1 MSKVRNALAV
11 AVLTVLGAA
20 SSAQAADII
29 LANLDGAN
37 EGYNDTTVVA
47 PVGGNPGTTRGQQRQ
62 YVAAYAA
69 QLWGSILNSE
79 QPIYIAAQFNPLGAN
94 VLGSAGS
101 VTVHRNFTNAPVA
114 NVWYNAALA
123 DAISGIDLAT
133 TSYDISSQYSSDFPF
148 YYGLD
153 DNTPVGQINFLDV
166 VMHEFGHGLGFQ
178 NFENEGNGRW
188 QGATN
193 ANPNG
198 GFPDIY
204 SMFTYD
210 NSAGKFWAQMTAA
223 ERVTSALN
231 YGNVVFTG
239 PNVKAA
245 AALILDDRK
254 DLRVTAP
261 AAVAGNYSYNTVPF
275 GPAVTG
281 SNFSGQLVL
290 GLDPADGAGALTTDA
305 CSPLTNAAAVVGK
318 VVLVDRGTCGVAIKS
333 KNVQNAGGIGV
344 LVANNVVGNPPPSFG
359 GADPTLTIPTIIVTQ
374 ATGNSLRANLPAQV
388 SFVIDTTKLH
398 GADDQGR
405 PRLFMPN
412 PVQGGSSGSHYD
424 SNAMP
429 NLLMEPA
436 INDSLY
442 SAANLDITPH
452 LMADIGWQIN
462 AVGVFPVTGGN
473 AKVGSPSVPDCDT
486 GVPIASQSGMF
497 TGGSIQASN
506 EVCLLSAQTRTGY
519 YNCMD
524 AARDRLVSA
533 SLLTT
538 LQGQKMM
545 TCAKRVQSHQQFPIF

>member
-1 MSKVRNALAV
+1 MNKVRNALAV

-29 LANLDGAN
+29 VVNLDGAN
-37 EGYNDTTVVA
+37 EGYNDATVVA
-47 PVGGNPGTTRGQQRQ
+47 PVGGNPATTRGLQRQ

-69 QLWGSILNSE
+69 QLWGSILKSE

-101 VTVHRNFTNAPVA
+101 VTVHANFTNVPVTG
-114 NVWYNAALA
+114 VWYNAALA
-123 DAISGIDLAT
+123 DAISGIDLAP

-178 NFENEGNGRW
+178 NFENEAAGTFLNGV
-188 QGATN
+188 
-193 ANPNG
+193 
-198 GFPDIY
+198 PDIF
-204 SMFTYD
+204 SVFTYD
-210 NSAGKFWAQMTAA
+210 NTAGKYWTQMTVAQRQA
-223 ERVTSALN
+223 SALN

-239 PNVKAA
+239 PNAKAG

-254 DLRVTAP
+254 DFRVTAP
-261 AAVAGNYSYNTVPF
+261 ASVAGNYSYNTVPF

-281 SNFSGQLVL
+281 SNFSGQMVL
-290 GLDPADGAGALTTDA
+290 GVDPSDGAGASTTDA
-305 CSPLTNAAAVVGK
+305 CSALTNVAAVAGK
-318 VVLVDRGTCGVAIKS
+318 IVLVDRGTCGVAIKS

-344 LVANNVVGNPPPSFG
+344 VVANNVGGNPPPSFA
-359 GADPTLTIPTIIVTQ
+359 GADATLTIPTIVVTQ

-388 SFVIDTTKLH
+388 AFVIDPTKLH

-462 AVGVFPVTGGN
+462 AIGVFPVTDGN

-506 EVCLLSAQTRTGY
+506 EVCLLSAQTRSGY
-519 YNCMD
+519 YSCMD
-524 AARDRLVSA
+524 AARDRLVS
-533 SLLTT
+533 SGLLTT
-538 LQGQKMM
+538 LQGGKMM
-545 TCAKRVQSHQQFPIF
+545 TCAKKVQSHQVFPIF

>member
-1 MSKVRNALAV
+1 MSKLRNALAV
-11 AVLTVLGAA
+11 AMLAALAAA

-29 LANLDGAN
+29 LVNLDGAA

-62 YVAAYAA
+62 FVAAYAA
-69 QLWGSILNSE
+69 QLWGSILQSQ
-79 QPIYIAAQFNPLGAN
+79 QPIYIAAQFNPLGPN

-101 VTVHRNFTNAPVA
+101 QTVHANFTNAPVT

-123 DAISGIDLAT
+123 DAISGIDLAP
-133 TSYDISSQYSSDFPF
+133 TSFDIGSQYSSDFPF

-153 DNTPVGQINFLDV
+153 DNTPAGQINFLDV

-178 NFENEGNGRW
+178 NFENEAAGTFLSGR
-188 QGATN
+188 
-193 ANPNG
+193 
-198 GFPDIY
+198 PDIY
-204 SMFTYD
+204 SVFTYD
-210 NSAGKFWAQMTAA
+210 NTTGKYWTQMTVA
-223 ERVTSALN
+223 ERQASALN

-239 PNVKAA
+239 PNAKAG
-245 AALILDDRK
+245 AALILDDRR
-254 DLRVTAP
+254 DFRVTSP
-261 AAVAGNYSYNTVPF
+261 AALAGNYAFGTAGF
-275 GPAVTG
+275 GPAITTG
-281 SNFSGQLVL
+281 NFNGQVVL
-290 GLDPADGAGALTTDA
+290 GTDSVGTPGDGCEPITSNVSGKIALI
-305 CSPLTNAAAVVGK
+305 
-318 VVLVDRGTCGVAIKS
+318 DRGVCGFTVKV
-333 KNVQNAGGIGV
+333 KNAQNAGAIGV
-344 LVANNVVGNPPPSFG
+344 IIADNAPGNPPPALG
-359 GADPTLTIPTIIVTQ
+359 GADATITIPAMRISQGAGVTFK
-374 ATGNSLRANLPAQV
+374 ANLPAQV
-388 SFVIDTTKLH
+388 SFVIDPTKLQ

-424 SNAMP
+424 TAAAP

-452 LMADIGWQIN
+452 LLADIGWQIN
-462 AVGVFPVTGGN
+462 AVGVFPVAPGN

-506 EVCLLSAQTRTGY
+506 EVCLLSAQTRSGY
-519 YNCMD
+519 YSCMD
-524 AARDRLVSA
+524 AARDRLVAS

-538 LQGQKMM
+538 TQGQKMM
-545 TCAKRVQSHQQFPIF
+545 MCAKRVQSHQQFPIF

>member
-1 MSKVRNALAV
+1 MSKLRNALAV
-11 AVLTVLGAA
+11 AVLAALGAA

-101 VTVHRNFTNAPVA
+101 VTVHANFTNAPVT

-123 DAISGIDLAT
+123 DAISGIDLAP
-133 TSYDISSQYSSDFPF
+133 TSFDISSQYSSDFPF

-153 DNTPVGQINFLDV
+153 DNTPAGQINFLDV

-178 NFENEGNGRW
+178 NFENEAAGTFLSGR
-188 QGATN
+188 
-193 ANPNG
+193 
-198 GFPDIY
+198 PDIY
-204 SMFTYD
+204 SVFTYD
-210 NSAGKFWAQMTAA
+210 NTAGKYWTQMTVAQRQA
-223 ERVTSALN
+223 SALN

-239 PNVKAA
+239 PNAKAG

-254 DLRVTAP
+254 DFRVTAP
-261 AAVAGNYSYNTVPF
+261 AAIAGNYSFGPNTTF
-275 GPAVTG
+275 GPAISTANFTG
-281 SNFSGQLVL
+281 EVVQA
-290 GLDPADGAGALTTDA
+290 LDAANGTGPTTTDGCTA
-305 CSPLTNAAAVVGK
+305 ITNNVAGK
-318 VVLVDRGTCGVAIKS
+318 IALIDRGTCGFTVKV
-333 KNVQNAGGIGV
+333 KNAQLAGAKAVIIAHIVLPTDVSLADTNPPGGLGGV
-344 LVANNVVGNPPPSFG
+344 DATITIPALRVSQAVGNSFK
-359 GADPTLTIPTIIVTQ
+359 
-374 ATGNSLRANLPAQV
+374 ANLPMQV
-388 SFVIDTTKLH
+388 TYVIDPTKLH

-424 SNAMP
+424 NIAAP

-462 AVGVFPVTGGN
+462 AVGVFPVSGGN

-486 GVPIASQSGMF
+486 GVPLASQSGMF

-506 EVCLLSAQTRTGY
+506 EVCLLSAQTRTQY
-519 YNCMD
+519 YSCMD
-524 AARDRLVSA
+524 ASRDRLVA
-533 SLLTT
+533 SGLLTT
-538 LQGQKMM
+538 FQGNKMM
-545 TCAKRVQSHQQFPIF
+545 TCAKRVQSHQRFPIF

>member
-11 AVLTVLGAA
+11 AVLTVLGAV

-29 LANLDGAN
+29 LVNLDGPA
-37 EGYNDTTVVA
+37 EGYNDATVVA
-47 PVGGNPGTTRGQQRQ
+47 PVGGNPATTIGLQRQ
-62 YVAAYAA
+62 YVAQYAA
-69 QLWGSILNSE
+69 MLWGSILQSE
-79 QPIYIAAQFNPLGAN
+79 QPIYISAQFNPLATG

-101 VTVHRNFTNAPVA
+101 QTVHRNFTNAPVA
-114 NVWYNAALA
+114 DVWYNAALA
-123 DAISGIDLAT
+123 DAISGIDLSPPT
-133 TSYDISSQYSSDFPF
+133 YDIASQYSSNYPF

-153 DNTPVGQINFLDV
+153 DNTPVGQVNFLDV

-178 NFENEGNGRW
+178 NFENEAAGTFL
-188 QGATN
+188 QGV
-193 ANPNG
+193 
-198 GFPDIY
+198 PDIY
-204 SMFTYD
+204 SVFTYD
-210 NSAGKFWAQMTAA
+210 NTAGKYWTQMTVAQRQA
-223 ERVTSALN
+223 SALN

-239 PNVKAA
+239 PNAKAG

-281 SNFSGQLVL
+281 SNFSGQMVL
-290 GLDPADGAGALTTDA
+290 GVDPSDGAGASTTDA
-305 CSPLTNAAAVVGK
+305 FSPLTNAAAVAGK
-318 VVLVDRGTCGVAIKS
+318 IVLVDRGTCGVAIKS

-424 SNAMP
+424 SVAAP

-519 YNCMD
+519 YTCMD

>member
-1 MSKVRNALAV
+1 MSKLRNALAV
-11 AVLTVLGAA
+11 AMLAALAAA

-29 LANLDGAN
+29 LVNLDGAA

-62 YVAAYAA
+62 FVAAYAA
-69 QLWGSILNSE
+69 QLWGSILQSQ
-79 QPIYIAAQFNPLGAN
+79 QPIYIAAQFNPLGPN

-101 VTVHRNFTNAPVA
+101 QTVHANFTNAPVT

-123 DAISGIDLAT
+123 DAISGIDLAP
-133 TSYDISSQYSSDFPF
+133 TSFDIGSQYSSDFPF

-153 DNTPVGQINFLDV
+153 DNTPAGQINFLDV

-178 NFENEGNGRW
+178 NFENEAAGTFLSGR
-188 QGATN
+188 
-193 ANPNG
+193 
-198 GFPDIY
+198 PDIY
-204 SMFTYD
+204 SVFTYD
-210 NSAGKFWAQMTAA
+210 NTTGKYWTQMTVA
-223 ERVTSALN
+223 ERQASALN

-239 PNVKAA
+239 PNAKAG

-254 DLRVTAP
+254 DFRVLSPAP
-261 AAVAGNYSYNTVPF
+261 VAGNYAFGSVNF
-275 GPAVTG
+275 GPLISTTNFNGSVVLGTDSVGTAGDGCEPITSSVAGKIALIDRGLCAIAVKTKNAQNAG
-281 SNFSGQLVL
+281 AIGVIIANNAAQNPPPNFSGV
-290 GLDPADGAGALTTDA
+290 DA
-305 CSPLTNAAAVVGK
+305 T
-318 VVLVDRGTCGVAIKS
+318 I
-333 KNVQNAGGIGV
+333 
-344 LVANNVVGNPPPSFG
+344 
-359 GADPTLTIPTIIVTQ
+359 TIPTVVVTQ
-374 ATGNSLRANLPAQV
+374 AAGTSFKANLPVTV
-388 SFVIDTTKLH
+388 SYVVDTTKLQ

-424 SNAMP
+424 TAAAP

-452 LMADIGWQIN
+452 LLADIGWQIN
-462 AVGVFPVTGGN
+462 AVGVFPVAPGN

-506 EVCLLSAQTRTGY
+506 EVCLLSAQTRSGY
-519 YNCMD
+519 YSCMD
-524 AARDRLVSA
+524 AARDRLVS
-533 SLLTT
+533 SGLLTT
-538 LQGQKMM
+538 LQGGKVM
-545 TCAKRVQSHQQFPIF
+545 TCAKRVQSHQIFPIF